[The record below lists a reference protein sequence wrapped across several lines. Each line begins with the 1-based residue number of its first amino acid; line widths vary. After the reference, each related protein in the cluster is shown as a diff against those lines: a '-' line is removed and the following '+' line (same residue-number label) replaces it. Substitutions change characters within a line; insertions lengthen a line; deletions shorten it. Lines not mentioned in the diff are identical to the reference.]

1 MRESTLWI
9 FHIFAGVIILFL
21 LGLHMF
27 IMHLDSILGFLNIG
41 YTDPIGSSS
50 VFGRSQQVFFMVTYI
65 ALLGAALYH
74 GFYGLRNILFELSL
88 KRGMEKFLNL
98 FLSVCALF
106 LFLYGT
112 YVAIFVFINP
122 VSL

>member
-9 FHIFAGVIILFL
+9 LHIFAGVIILVL

-27 IMHLDSILGFLNIG
+27 IMHLDAILGFLNVG
-41 YTDPIGSSS
+41 YENTVSSAT
-50 VFGRSQQVFFMVTYI
+50 VFERSKQVFFVVTYI
-65 ALLGAALYH
+65 LLLGTALYH

-88 KRGMEKFLNL
+88 KRGMEKSLNL
-98 FLSVCALF
+98 FLSVGALF

-112 YVAIFVFINP
+112 YVAVFVLINP

>member
-9 FHIFAGVIILFL
+9 LHIMAGAVILVL

-27 IMHLDSILGFLNIG
+27 IMHLETILGFLGTG
-41 YTDPIGSSS
+41 YQNTISADV
-50 VFGRSQQVFFMVTYI
+50 VFQRSKEVFFMITYI
-65 ALLGAALYH
+65 LLLGTALYH
-74 GFYGLRNILFELSL
+74 GFYGLRNILFELTL
-88 KRGMEKFLNL
+88 KKTMEKAINMV
-98 FLSVCALF
+98 LSICGVF

-122 VSL
+122 VT

>member
-9 FHIFAGVIILFL
+9 LHIFAGVIILFL

-27 IMHLDSILGFLNIG
+27 IMHLDSILGFFNIG
-41 YTDPIGSSS
+41 YADPLSNEV
-50 VFGRSQQVFFMVTYI
+50 VFGRSKQVFFMVTYI
-65 ALLGAALYH
+65 ILLGTALYH
-74 GFYGLRNILFELSL
+74 GFYGLRNILFELDL
-88 KRGMEKFLNL
+88 KRGMEKILNY
-98 FLSVCALF
+98 FLSFCALF

-122 VSL
+122 VSV

>member
-9 FHIFAGVIILFL
+9 LHIFAGVIILVL

-41 YTDPIGSSS
+41 YENTISSAM
-50 VFGRSQQVFFMVTYI
+50 VFERSKHVFFMVTYI
-65 ALLGAALYH
+65 LLLGTALYH

-88 KRGMEKFLNL
+88 KKGMEKFLNF
-98 FLSVCALF
+98 FLPVCALF

-112 YVAIFVFINP
+112 YVAVFVLINP